1 MEQELLEKINREI
14 KAIDLVNKELKDE
27 IEAFELSIKKKELI
41 LQKLELEELLKNQK
55 N

>member
-27 IEAFELSIKKKELI
+27 IEALELSIKKKELI